1 MAKVNENSEVTIPL
15 KNLLSLIAGTAIAVW
30 VYFGI
35 AERVAF
41 LEHNLAMANEEIKEH
56 DAWITSY
63 EPPLEV
69 MRAVER
75 VRLLEIKIK
84 ELEVRLEQK

>member
-1 MAKVNENSEVTIPL
+1 
-15 KNLLSLIAGTAIAVW
+15 
-30 VYFGI
+30 
-35 AERVAF
+35 
-41 LEHNLAMANEEIKEH
+41 MANEEIKEH

-63 EPPLEV
+63 EPPSEV
-69 MRAVER
+69 MRAVDR